1 MARTYIHAQLPETY
15 IHTYVLRR
23 LRLKHTYIHVCILT
37 RLLEVISLTCM
48 HAWELKHTYTLEGFK
63 HACMHAWGL
72 KHTYM
77 HTLLLAKFSKNQGG
91 DFVKAERLIFK
102 GKLTFFV
109 QISIGR
115 FSVDPEGQ
123 NILIGVSQLY

>member
-1 MARTYIHAQLPETY
+1 MNAFSKESDTLSKAD
-15 IHTYVLRR
+15 
-23 LRLKHTYIHVCILT
+23 T
-37 RLLEVISLTCM
+37 RYAFLNI
-48 HAWELKHTYTLEGFK
+48 
-63 HACMHAWGL
+63 
-72 KHTYM
+72 HTYM
-77 HTLLLAKFSKNQGG
+77 HTRGLQTYMHARLGAQTYIHTLLRAKFSKNQGG
-91 DFVKAERLIFK
+91 DFVKAERPIFK